1 MHPCRQ
7 QNSESGAAPL
17 GSFPGV
23 IGSDRLRH
31 SVRSR
36 SMRRVPTSLLSVI
49 PVWVAALVGAIVVG
63 IAAPGSAF
71 VWLPVVM
78 AAAILLTFVIQ
89 LGLSRKEGLVSRIV
103 ASLAGALLILV
114 VATVGLWVVVG
125 ELPVP
130 A

>member
-1 MHPCRQ
+1 
-7 QNSESGAAPL
+7 
-17 GSFPGV
+17 
-23 IGSDRLRH
+23 
-31 SVRSR
+31 
-36 SMRRVPTSLLSVI
+36 MRRVPTSLLSVI